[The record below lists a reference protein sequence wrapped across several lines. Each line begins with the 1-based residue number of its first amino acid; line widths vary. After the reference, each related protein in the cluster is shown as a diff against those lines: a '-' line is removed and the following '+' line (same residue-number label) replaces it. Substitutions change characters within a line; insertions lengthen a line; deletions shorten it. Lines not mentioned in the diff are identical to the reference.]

1 MTKWYV
7 LYERILT
14 EAFYVHAFIIEHD
27 LAYIFFLF
35 QRFLSHVPSTCKTQK
50 NVTVLTCALSFVL
63 VCSGIRRSGGKGKKK
78 ESITL
83 RGSVGSR
90 FEY

>member
-1 MTKWYV
+1 M
-7 LYERILT
+7 
-14 EAFYVHAFIIEHD
+14 HAFIIKHD
-27 LAYIFFLF
+27 LAYILNVIFYFRDFFH
-35 QRFLSHVPSTCKTQK
+35 QSSSCKTQK
-50 NVTVLTCALSFVL
+50 NLTVLTCALSFVL
-63 VCSGIRRSGGKGKKK
+63 VCSGIRRSGGKGKKR